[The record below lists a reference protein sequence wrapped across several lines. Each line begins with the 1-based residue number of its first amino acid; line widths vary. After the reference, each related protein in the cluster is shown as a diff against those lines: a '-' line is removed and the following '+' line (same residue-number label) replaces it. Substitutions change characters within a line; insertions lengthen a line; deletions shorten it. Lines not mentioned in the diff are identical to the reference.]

1 MSRTGGRNRS
11 NFARGALLGL
21 IWGICGLLS
30 ACSSE
35 MPGGSTAL
43 VVPGQLRLRS
53 STAEAA
59 RTVGE
64 LRGGEVVTIKER
76 SEADGIAWARV
87 IGPNG
92 VSGWTQVRNLIS
104 EDLAARSQK
113 LAEEMQAIP
122 GQAIGRSKASL
133 KLRLAP
139 DRTTEDNVLTL
150 MPSGTEVEILAR
162 DRRPRP
168 ATASGE
174 TESATDTKYDEWYQ
188 VRLRDNKVTPAGWIY
203 GGSVELQVPH
213 EISYYGSFG
222 RRIVG
227 WQKLP
232 SAQGAEDP
240 NAAFVVLERQIS
252 GAGEGIDFD
261 RLKVMAYDAVAR
273 DYYTPYRED
282 LDGRFPASV
291 EAESG
296 RGTFAVRQVK
306 DGATNEVKYGFETLE
321 GGKLKVTRLTPKEPV
336 VKGRRK

>member
-11 NFARGALLGL
+11 YFERSALLSVICGL
-21 IWGICGLLS
+21 CGLLS
-30 ACSSE
+30 ACAGE
-35 MPGGSTAL
+35 TAGGNTAL
-43 VVPGQLRLRS
+43 VIPAQLRLRS

-76 SEADGIAWARV
+76 TEADGVAWVRV
-87 IGPNG
+87 TGPNG

-104 EDLAARSQK
+104 EELAGQSQK
-113 LAEEMQAIP
+113 LAEETKVIP

-139 DRTTEDNVLTL
+139 DRTTEENVLTL

-168 ATASGE
+168 VMASGE
-174 TESATDTKYDEWYQ
+174 TEAATDTKFDEWYQ

-232 SAQGAEDP
+232 SAQGSEDP
-240 NAAFVVLERQIS
+240 NAAYLVLERRIS
-252 GAGEGIDFD
+252 GAGEGVDFD
-261 RLKVMAYDAVAR
+261 RLKVLAYDDAAR
-273 DYYTPYRED
+273 DYFTPYRED
-282 LDGRFPASV
+282 LDGRFPAGV
-291 EAESG
+291 VAESG
-296 RGTFAVRQVK
+296 RGTFTVQRVSESATSEVR
-306 DGATNEVKYGFETLE
+306 YGFETQD
-321 GGKLKVTRLTPKEPV
+321 GGRLKVTRLTPKEPAA
-336 VKGRRK
+336 KGRRR